1 MKRSTGVTWDQLRVG
16 VVILLA
22 GATLVFA
29 VFKLGATTN
38 LFTKRYTLY
47 VFLPNARGITRGGS
61 VTING
66 VVAGTIDQISFL
78 PVGTDTTRNLKLD
91 LSIDQELQNQIR
103 ADSRASVKSMGVLG
117 DKVLDISSGTPR
129 YSVLRP
135 NDTLPVTPTIDMDD
149 VIGQASIVVQD
160 AVELTRDLKDIS
172 GGIVRGDGTMGQLV
186 TNRSLYDRLTGT
198 LTRMDALLGRLDNPH
213 GTVGRLIDDPALY
226 DNLSTAVAGL
236 DSALSQVNNRQG
248 TLGKL
253 LYDDTLYSH
262 LVGVAGGADSLMHQ
276 LNDGQGSA
284 AKLLRDRELYD
295 QLTKAV
301 TTLTTVL
308 ADVKQNPRRYTRGLV
323 RVF

>member
-1 MKRSTGVTWDQLRVG
+1 MKRSIRMTWDQLRVG
-16 VVILLA
+16 IVVLMAA
-22 GATLVFA
+22 GVLV
-29 VFKLGATTN
+29 VSVYKLGEAAN

-47 VFLPNARGITRGGS
+47 VFLSNARGITRGGS

-66 VVAGTIDQISFL
+66 VVAGTIDGISFL
-78 PVGTDTTRNLKLD
+78 PVGTDTTRNLKLE
-91 LSIDQELQNQIR
+91 LSIDERLQNQVR

-117 DKVLDISSGTPR
+117 DKVLDINSGTPR
-129 YSVLRP
+129 YSVLRA
-135 NDTLPVTPTIDMDD
+135 NDTLRVTPTIDVDD

-160 AVELTRDLKDIS
+160 AVELTRDLKIIS

-198 LTRMDALLGRLDNPH
+198 LSRMDALLDRMDNPH
-213 GTVGRLIDDPALY
+213 GTVGRLIDDPSLY
-226 DNLSTAVAGL
+226 NNLTTAVAGL
-236 DSALSQVNNRQG
+236 DSALAQINNRQG

-253 LYDDTLYSH
+253 LYDDTLYTH
-262 LVGVAGGADSLMHQ
+262 LVGVAGGADSVMHE
-276 LNDGQGSA
+276 LNGGQGSA
-284 AKLLRDRELYD
+284 ARLLRDRELYD

-301 TTLTTVL
+301 ATLNAVL

>member
-16 VVILLA
+16 VLVLVA
-22 GATLVFA
+22 AATLVAA
-29 VFKLGATTN
+29 VYELGEAAN
-38 LFTKRYTLY
+38 LFTKQYTLY
-47 VFLPNARGITRGGS
+47 VFLSNARGVTRGGS

-66 VVAGTIDQISFL
+66 VVAGTVRDITFL
-78 PVGTDTTRNLKLD
+78 PVGGDTTRNLKVELA
-91 LSIDQELQNQIR
+91 IDQQLQNQVR

-117 DKVLDISSGTPR
+117 TKVLDISSGTPR
-129 YSVLRP
+129 YSVLQP
-135 NDTLPVTPTIDMDD
+135 NDTLRVTPTIDMDD

-160 AVELTRDLKDIS
+160 AVELTRDLKIIS

-198 LTRMDALLGRLDNPH
+198 LSRMDALLERMDNPH
-213 GTVGRLIDDPALY
+213 GTVGRLIDDPSLY
-226 DNLSTAVAGL
+226 NNLTTAVAGL
-236 DSALSQVNNRQG
+236 DSALAQVNNRQG

-253 LYDDTLYSH
+253 LYDDTLYTH
-262 LVGVAGGADSLMHQ
+262 LVGVAGGADSVMHE
-276 LNDGQGSA
+276 LNGGQGSA
-284 AKLLRDRELYD
+284 ARLLRDRELYD

-301 TTLTTVL
+301 ATLNAVL

>member
-1 MKRSTGVTWDQLRVG
+1 MKRSIGVTWDQLRVG
-16 VVILLA
+16 VVVLIALSV
-22 GATLVFA
+22 LVISI
-29 VFKLGATTN
+29 FKMGEAAN
-38 LFTKRYTLY
+38 LFTKRYQLY
-47 VFLPNARGITRGGS
+47 VFLSNARGITRGGS

-66 VVAGTIDQISFL
+66 VVAGTIDEISFL
-78 PVGTDTTRNLKLD
+78 PVGTDTARNLKLK
-91 LSIDQELQNQIR
+91 LSIDQRLQNQVR

-129 YSVLRP
+129 YDALQS
-135 NDTLPVTPTIDMDD
+135 NDTLRVTPTIDMDD
-149 VIGQASIVVQD
+149 VIGEASIVVQD
-160 AVELTRDLKDIS
+160 AVELTRDLKVIS

-198 LTRMDALLGRLDNPH
+198 LSRMDALLGRLDNPH
-213 GTVGRLIDDPALY
+213 GTVGKLIDDPALY
-226 DNLSTAVAGL
+226 NNLTAAVAGL
-236 DSALSQVNNRQG
+236 DSVLAQVNNHQG

-276 LNDGQGSA
+276 LNDGDGSA
-284 AKLLRDRELYD
+284 ARLLRDRQLYD
-295 QLTKAV
+295 QLSKAV
-301 TTLTTVL
+301 ATLNAVL